1 MSQDI
6 AKFGL
11 GQPVTRYED
20 ATLTTGRGRYT
31 DDVRT
36 ANSAYGYVLRS
47 PIASAAIDSLSSRDA
62 RAMPGVLAVFTDADL
77 SAAGVGTIPCFV
89 PLENKDGSARHDT
102 PRPVLARGH
111 VRYVGEPVA
120 FVVAETLEQA
130 RDAAEAIAVDYRA
143 LPPAIGSVAATA
155 ADAPRVHDHIAG
167 NVIFDW
173 QNGDPVATDTGF
185 AKAHHVTKIDIINN
199 RVAAVSMEP
208 RNAIAEWDADDSRV
222 TLYTGSQ
229 GVHFVLDQ
237 LMDGVLHQDKSKL
250 RVVSGNVGGGFGMK
264 AFVYPEHAM
273 VVVAAQQLGRT
284 VRWQSD
290 RSEAFLSDNQ
300 GRDHHSFAEV
310 AMDDQ
315 GHFLAVRVTTYAN
328 MGAYL
333 SPFGCFVPTGSSDLI
348 AGLYKTPAI
357 SINVKG
363 ICTNT
368 TPVCAYRGA
377 GRPEAS
383 YLMERL
389 ADAAARDMGLSQDE
403 IRRRNLI
410 PPEALPYTTPLNCT
424 YDTGEFQA
432 IMEAAMAKADWV
444 GFDARRLASEATG
457 KLRGIG
463 MATYTERCGGGFPE
477 TARIRL
483 NDDETV
489 TVTMGQ
495 QDYGTGLTTMY
506 RMVMAQKLGIHPDRV
521 ELITGDSDITP
532 TGLTGGSRGMA
543 VGGSALS
550 VASDQVIEKGREL
563 AGELLEAA
571 VADIEFSAAD
581 GAFKIIGTDRQV
593 DLFTL
598 AKTARAKGGDDALH
612 TEYTHAPAA
621 ETFPNGCH
629 IIEVEIDPDTGLY
642 SLERYT
648 IVDDFG
654 VTMNPLLLAGQV
666 HGGIVQGLGQAML
679 EQVVFDADGQP
690 LTGSFM
696 DYGLPRADAMPSF
709 DFETRNVPSTANP
722 LGVKGAGEA
731 GAIGAPPALMHA
743 LLNALYR
750 HNGTTR
756 LDMPATAEKIWRAC
770 QVAA

>member
-1 MSQDI
+1 MSQPP

-11 GQPVTRYED
+11 GQPVTRFED
-20 ATLTTGRGRYT
+20 ATLTTGKGRYT

-36 ANSAYGYVLRS
+36 ANSLYGYVLRS
-47 PIASAAIDSLSSRDA
+47 PVAHAAMDSLSVHDA
-62 RAMPGVLAVFTDADL
+62 RQMPGVHAIYIYEDLA
-77 SAAGVGTIPCFV
+77 AAGIGDIPCFV
-89 PLENKDGSARHDT
+89 PLENKDGTPRHDT
-102 PRPVLARGH
+102 PRPVLARRQ

-120 FVVAETLEQA
+120 FVVAESLEQA
-130 RDAAEAIAVDYRA
+130 KDAAEAIAVDYRS
-143 LPPAIGSVAATA
+143 LPAVVDSVAATGA
-155 ADAPRVHDHIAG
+155 GAPQLHDHIAG

-173 QNGDPVATDTGF
+173 VNGDAAATDKAF
-185 AKAHHVTKIDIINN
+185 AEAHHVTKIDLINN

-208 RNAIAEWDADDSRV
+208 RNAIAEWDAAAGRV
-222 TLYTGSQ
+222 NLHTGSQ

-237 LMDGVLHQDKSKL
+237 LMDGVMRQDKSKV

-264 AFVYPEHAM
+264 AFVYPEHALTTF
-273 VVVAAQQLGRT
+273 AAQRLHRT

-300 GRDHHSFAEV
+300 GRAHRSFAEL
-310 AMDDQ
+310 ALDRD
-315 GHFLAVRVTTYAN
+315 GHFLGVRVTTYAD

-333 SPFGCFVPTGSSDLI
+333 SPFGCFVPTGSSALI
-348 AGLYKTPAI
+348 AGLYQTPAI
-357 SINVKG
+357 SVNVKG

-389 ADAAARDMGLSQDE
+389 VDAAARDMGLAQDE

-410 PPEALPYTTPLNCT
+410 PPEALPYTTPLACT

-432 IMEAAMAKADWV
+432 IMEAAMVKADWA
-444 GFDARRLASEATG
+444 GFDARRAVSEVGG

-477 TARIRL
+477 TAIVRL

-506 RMVMAQKLGIHPDRV
+506 RMVMAEKLGLSPDRI
-521 ELITGDSDITP
+521 ELVTGDSDRTP
-532 TGLTGGSRGMA
+532 SGLTGGSRGMA
-543 VGGSALS
+543 VGGSALA
-550 VASDQVIEKGREL
+550 VASDQVIAKGREM
-563 AGELLEAA
+563 AGEMLEAA
-571 VADIEFSAAD
+571 AADIEFSRDD
-581 GAFKIIGTDRQV
+581 GVFKVIGTDRAIN
-593 DLFTL
+593 LF
-598 AKTARAKGGDDALH
+598 AVARAAKAEGKPLAA
-612 TEYTHAPAA
+612 EYTHMPAA

-629 IIEVEIDPDTGLY
+629 IIEVEIDPDTGAY
-642 SLERYT
+642 TLERYT

-679 EQVVFDADGQP
+679 EQVVFDDDGQP

-696 DYGLPRADAMPSF
+696 DYGMPRADILPHF
-709 DFETRNVPSTANP
+709 DFQTRNVPSTANP

-731 GAIGAPPALMHA
+731 GAIGAPPALIHA
-743 LLNALYR
+743 LLNALHR
-750 HNGTTR
+750 HNGTR
-756 LDMPATAEKIWRAC
+756 HLDMPATPERVWRAC
-770 QVAA
+770 HGG